1 MNKKNNPSD
10 SLSLR
15 EFAER
20 HIKDQPTVMSSTHT
34 VEQQLELLH
43 ELQVHQIELEM
54 QNEELR
60 LAHAEIEIS
69 RARYFD
75 LYDLA
80 PIGYYTLEERGVI
93 VEANFAG
100 ALLFGLPR
108 EILAGQQ
115 ISRFIDKDSQDLWYI
130 QHKQLIEQGIPISFE
145 MKMLRTNGEVFWAQL
160 KGSMYKTP
168 DDKALLRIMLV
179 DISDRRQLE
188 AALKNEKQLFQ
199 TTLGSIGEGILTVDK
214 YGIILLMNP
223 VAERLTGW
231 PLAEAI
237 GRHIHEVFYLMDEDT
252 RERKTTVIDTV
263 LRTGKPYTSPEHA
276 VLLSKDG
283 SEHPIEDITTPLLM
297 DDGKVLGA
305 VLGFRDVTN
314 KIKQLNKIKHLSYHD
329 QLTGLY
335 NRRFFEEELQRI
347 DTARNMPLTIVMG
360 DVNGLKLI
368 NDSFGHTMGDELLKK
383 VAAAISKGCREDE
396 IIARLGGDEFV
407 IILPKT
413 DAIMVQ
419 QIIQRIK
426 DYANEDKLGAMDI
439 SISFGYDT
447 KTSIEQNIQDI
458 FRHAE
463 NSMYRH
469 KLSESSSIR
478 SKTIDVIM
486 CTLFEKNNRELLHSK
501 RVGKLSADTAAFLDF
516 SDDDINQIRIAGMMH
531 DIGKIG
537 IDEKILNKPNRLNCE
552 EWKEIERHSEIGYR
566 ILSSVNEFSEIADFI
581 LENHEQWNG
590 KGYPRGLKH
599 REISLQARIIAIADA
614 YDAMTGIRSYGKT
627 YNQEEAIVEIK
638 RCSGKQFDPTIARV
652 FVEKTLETAW

>member
-1 MNKKNNPSD
+1 MNCKSTKS
-10 SLSLR
+10 SLKCKTKSYAWR
-15 EFAER
+15 
-20 HIKDQPTVMSSTHT
+20 
-34 VEQQLELLH
+34 
-43 ELQVHQIELEM
+43 M
-54 QNEELR
+54 QNLKYPV
-60 LAHAEIEIS
+60 
-69 RARYFD
+69 RAI
-75 LYDLA
+75 L
-80 PIGYYTLEERGVI
+80 ICMIWHQSVIYTLEENGII

-100 ALLFGLPR
+100 AFLFGLPR
-108 EILAGQQ
+108 EVLSGQQ

-130 QHKQLIEQGIPISFE
+130 QRKNLIEEGIPLSFE
-145 MKMLRTNGEVFWAQL
+145 IKMLRTDGETFWAHL
-160 KGSMYKTP
+160 KGSLYETP
-168 DDKALLRIMLV
+168 DSKTLFRIMLV
-179 DISDRRQLE
+179 DITERRLLE
-188 AALKNEKQLFQ
+188 SALKNEKQLFQ

-214 YGIILLMNP
+214 NGVILLMNP

-237 GRHIHEVFYLMDEDT
+237 GKHIHEVFYVMDEDSRDRNT
-252 RERKTTVIDTV
+252 NVLDTV
-263 LRTGKPYTSPEHA
+263 LKTGKPYPSPTHA

-283 SEHPIEDITTPLLM
+283 SEHPIEDITTPLLLEG
-297 DDGKVLGA
+297 GKVLGA
-305 VLGFRDVTN
+305 VLGFRDVTS
-314 KIKQLNKIKHLSYHD
+314 KIEQLNKIKHLSYHD

-368 NDSFGHTMGDELLKK
+368 NDSFGHVMGDELLKK
-383 VAAAISKGCREDE
+383 VASAIRKGCREDE

-413 DAIMVQ
+413 NALMVQ

-426 DYANEDKLGAMDI
+426 DYANEDKLGAIDI

-447 KTSIEQNIQDI
+447 KTSEEQDIHDI

-501 RVGKLSADTAAFLDF
+501 RVGKLSADTAAFLNF
-516 SDDDINQIRIAGMMH
+516 SEDDINQIRIAGMMH

-537 IDEKILNKPNRLNCE
+537 IDEKILNKPHSLNSE

-566 ILSSVNEFSEIADFI
+566 ILSSVNEFSEIADYI

-614 YDAMTGIRSYGKT
+614 FDAMTGIRSYGKT
-627 YNQEEAIVEIK
+627 FNKEEAVDEIK
-638 RCSGKQFDPTIARV
+638 RCSGTQFDPTIARI
-652 FVEKTLETAW
+652 FVEKTLATAW